1 MSSPS
6 RDGREVSSRSDDD
19 RAALGGAQPPAD
31 DSSIGAHSTRDWGG
45 LVFAVILIVAGGY
58 FLLRNTL
65 GIAMPDIDWNALWP
79 VLVILLG
86 IGAMARGWTG
96 HSHRHRRRDR
106 Y

>member
-1 MSSPS
+1 MSTTSN
-6 RDGREVSSRSDDD
+6 ED
-19 RAALGGAQPPAD
+19 RVALGGPQSPAD
-31 DSSIGAHSTRDWGG
+31 DPSTGALSGRDWGG
-45 LVFAVILIVAGGY
+45 LIFAVILLLTGGY

-86 IGAMARGWTG
+86 IGALARGWTG
-96 HSHRHRRRDR
+96 HSHRHRRRDG

>member
-1 MSSPS
+1 MSTTSN
-6 RDGREVSSRSDDD
+6 ED
-19 RAALGGAQPPAD
+19 RVALGGPQSPAD
-31 DSSIGAHSTRDWGG
+31 DPAIGALSGRDWGG
-45 LVFAVILIVAGGY
+45 LIFAVILLLTGGY

-86 IGAMARGWTG
+86 IGALARGWTG